1 MVGAHIVRAAGACVS
16 HGADYGVGSARRVAN
31 DPDTSVHFRKEKLMP
46 TYDYFCEANGVT
58 VEVSHPIR
66 ERLTTW
72 GAVCGA
78 AGIPV
83 GDTLPGAQVT
93 RLISRAGVIQSKVLR
108 NPELPPCQ
116 TGAPCC
122 GAQRCGFG

>member
-1 MVGAHIVRAAGACVS
+1 
-16 HGADYGVGSARRVAN
+16 
-31 DPDTSVHFRKEKLMP
+31 MP

-66 ERLTTW
+66 DRLTTW

-83 GDTLPGAQVT
+83 GDTLPNAPVT
-93 RLISRAGVIQSKVLR
+93 RLISRAGVIQSGALR

-122 GAQRCGFG
+122 GAERCGFE